1 MQPPKKLIEDD
12 FLVDSETMKKFIP
25 SEGRII
31 TKKATLIKSGIF

>member
-1 MQPPKKLIEDD
+1 MQPPKKLIEED
-12 FLVDSETMKKFIP
+12 FLVDSETMKKFIS